1 MKRVYNF
8 NAGPS
13 AMPLEVLEEV
23 QQEFLDFKGTG
34 MSVVEISHR
43 SKAYQEMQD
52 ETIALMKKLLNI
64 PEGYKIVFLQGG
76 GSHQFLMVAM
86 NFLKGKAGYINT
98 GVWSRKAK
106 EAAAFYGD
114 VYDVATSAGDNFSFI
129 PDMNEAG
136 TFDIEPDTDYVY
148 LTSNNTIHGTEW
160 QTFPHFDVPLIA
172 DMSSDFLAR
181 PVDVAK
187 FDLIYAGIQK
197 NVGPAG
203 AVVVIIKEELLEKAN
218 DALPPYLQYKTF
230 VDKDS
235 TYNTPPVFCIYFI
248 NKVLHWLD
256 RNGGLEAME
265 AINRKKAKIVY
276 DAIDR
281 SEGFYKGHAR
291 EDSRSIMNVTFNLA
305 TPELEKEFAEAGTA
319 QDLIGLKGHRS
330 VGGCRASIYN
340 AVPLA
345 ACEALAK
352 FMDEF
357 RVLHQ
362 D

>member
-98 GVWSRKAK
+98 GVWSKKAK

-203 AVVVIIKEELLEKAN
+203 AVVVIIKEELLEIAYHIAVSRIENALYQPKKIDRQKAVK
-218 DALPPYLQYKTF
+218 ALHKE
-230 VDKDS
+230 V
-235 TYNTPPVFCIYFI
+235 
-248 NKVLHWLD
+248 
-256 RNGGLEAME
+256 EE
-265 AINRKKAKIVY
+265 AILQKFPEANMRQCM
-276 DAIDR
+276 
-281 SEGFYKGHAR
+281 AR
-291 EDSRSIMNVTFNLA
+291 LQEIRYVWQI
-305 TPELEKEFAEAGTA
+305 
-319 QDLIGLKGHRS
+319 Q
-330 VGGCRASIYN
+330 
-340 AVPLA
+340 
-345 ACEALAK
+345 AL
-352 FMDEF
+352 
-357 RVLHQ
+357 
-362 D
+362 